1 MGCDSVCAL
10 GGCSWE
16 RKLTVI
22 FELFEPHGVDKVA
35 FFIIG
40 SLLAESALSHSF
52 FLIRVLLAEGEEAL
66 FFVCFQKDGTYSNG
80 FLGGGIE

>member
-1 MGCDSVCAL
+1 M
-10 GGCSWE
+10 
-16 RKLTVI
+16 I
-22 FELFEPHGVDKVA
+22 FELFEPHRVNKVA

-40 SLLAESALSHSF
+40 SLLAESALSHCF

-66 FFVCFQKDGTYSNG
+66 FFVCLQKYGTYSDW